1 MKYADNFAHIRA
13 HNLISPEDLNKSW
26 PELLAKA
33 KELEQLEAPKMLIS
47 STLALSLEIEMRR
60 HNSLAIEL
68 EPATLTL
75 TLPLVAVERKQE
87 REIEKIKQLLQKA
100 GWTIRPTNQ
109 RDIIELSV
117 AKTKPVKSNRH

>member
-1 MKYADNFAHIRA
+1 MKYADNFANIKA
-13 HNLISPEDLNKSW
+13 HDLIGPEDLNKSW
-26 PELLAKA
+26 SELVAKA
-33 KELEQLEAPKMLIS
+33 KTLEQLEAPKMLIS
-47 STLALSLEIEMRR
+47 STLALSFEIEMKR

-68 EPATLTL
+68 EPTTLTL

-100 GWTIRPTNQ
+100 GWTIRPTDQ

-117 AKTKPVKSNRH
+117 AKTKALKHNKH